1 MNCPRCY
8 TELPDSVTTCTQ
20 CGAPIRPA
28 TFSYLPAGAPS
39 WPTSV
44 PQNFSYGQKAIVQ
57 NAQDIRTVEG
67 SIVPKSAVAQK
78 KSSLSIPAI
87 IGLFLVSILIGGGVT
102 FGILYANGQRLSLGP
117 QPAQPAVQLPTP
129 NASSTPT
136 PQASQLPTPTSFQT
150 ITNADVGISM
160 KYPSDWV
167 TDPAQKT
174 SSSVYVG
181 IHPQQRIGILM
192 DIERFSPG
200 ASATVASTSDINQ
213 ANLAQFQNAQG
224 FSNFRIVQP
233 ATPQPTI
240 GGVQWDEM
248 DATITNS
255 QGTLFH
261 LTTIAVQHNKL
272 YYDIFYIAPNVNYN
286 EAEQK
291 YFQPMLNSVKFLS

>member
-8 TELPDSVTTCTQ
+8 TELPDSATTCAQ
-20 CGAPIRPA
+20 CGAPVRPA
-28 TFSYLPAGAPS
+28 TFSYLPAGAPP

-57 NAQDIRTVEG
+57 TAQDIRTVEG
-67 SIVPKSAVAQK
+67 SIVPKSVVAQK
-78 KSSLSIPAI
+78 KSSLGIPAI

-117 QPAQPAVQLPTP
+117 QSAQPTVQLPTSS
-129 NASSTPT
+129 ASSTPT
-136 PQASQLPTPTSFQT
+136 SQAGQLPTPTSFQT
-150 ITNADVGISM
+150 ITNTDVGISM

-174 SSSVYVG
+174 TSSVSVG
-181 IHPQQRIGILM
+181 IHPQQQIGILIA
-192 DIERFSPG
+192 IERLLPS
-200 ASATVASTSDINQ
+200 ASATVTSTSDINQ

-224 FSNFRIVQP
+224 FSNFHIVQP

-255 QGTLFH
+255 QGVLFH

-272 YYDIFYIAPNVNYN
+272 YYNIFYFAPNVNYN

-291 YFQPMLNSVKFLS
+291 YFQPMLNSFKFLS